1 MFFSASL
8 FTICCEKFEEDFWFY
23 LFSNPYAGS
32 TLSWHAAVLMQ
43 SLLLW
48 VQHPF
53 FSCSKPSMAS
63 QLYRPILDPG
73 SIPSLFWTD
82 IWFVFMVRFVGI
94 FQNPIKTMILLIK
107 ESSVPSLWKEIKKK
121 LSVAISIIIIIIFY
135 QNYILL
141 YFFKKILTDMKL
153 CWINRVMNLLC
164 FAMLISFFKKTKTRF
179 ILDFISLVFY
189 VNCMV
194 KSSWL
199 IMFLV
204 DIT

>member
-1 MFFSASL
+1 LFFSASL

-53 FSCSKPSMAS
+53 FFLVQSHLWLLSSTDRY
-63 QLYRPILDPG
+63 LILG
-73 SIPSLFWTD
+73 QYHHCFRTY

-141 YFFKKILTDMKL
+141 YFFKKIFTDMKL

-164 FAMLISFFKKTKTRF
+164 FAMLISLKKKKK
-179 ILDFISLVFY
+179 
-189 VNCMV
+189 N
-194 KSSWL
+194 
-199 IMFLV
+199 
-204 DIT
+204 

>member
-107 ESSVPSLWKEIKKK
+107 ESAPSLWKEIKKK
-121 LSVAISIIIIIIFY
+121 LSVTISIIIIIIIIIY

-141 YFFKKILTDMKL
+141 YLKKNIVFCHVNIFKK
-153 CWINRVMNLLC
+153 
-164 FAMLISFFKKTKTRF
+164 KKTKTRF

>member
-1 MFFSASL
+1 LFFSASL

-107 ESSVPSLWKEIKKK
+107 ESTVPSLWKEIKKK
-121 LSVAISIIIIIIFY
+121 LSVTISIIIIIIIY

-141 YFFKKILTDMKL
+141 YLKKNIHWYETLLNQSSNEFIVFCHVNIFLKKKL
-153 CWINRVMNLLC
+153 
-164 FAMLISFFKKTKTRF
+164 K
-179 ILDFISLVFY
+179 LDLY
-189 VNCMV
+189 
-194 KSSWL
+194 
-199 IMFLV
+199 
-204 DIT
+204 